1 MQRKMT
7 GHPIAAGGAL
17 PREQQQQRRA
27 LMQQQQQG
35 PPPLPL
41 PVFGATQMPSQQQ
54 SPPPFVGMSVGMGLT
69 MNMSD
74 MESSIR
80 AYQPMLPHQHQQPQ
94 QHYGPVSSTTPSAH
108 DGRSMA
114 FWRGQG
120 SMDAAAG
127 AAGGSGGVYAKHS
140 SGGLEF
146 ELGDILENS
155 NSSNS
160 NMDDHERDANQDG
173 ADVTMAA
180 MDSSFE
186 VSAFGDHMHVGAGAV
201 STMKP
206 GYHLS
211 SSSQPHQML
220 LRQQQQLAVRG
231 GAVITGAMEDQ
242 NLGRPARSES
252 NASSAG
258 GVVGDGSISEGSS
271 EFSRFAEA
279 RDAPDLSQQKIDAKN
294 EKCQFHNCPNRAR
307 VSQAYGKFCN
317 RHVIVA
323 PCGFPGCRDKALL
336 NASMCEKH
344 LQEGKDALHKVLATR
359 AQNVPVCRTFGCF
372 KNDQGRGYCRGHEK
386 LLMATGRL
394 PKHVNKR
401 RLNSA
406 YTMCSYP
413 GCDKHS
419 QRNHLCRTHGNLIT
433 KQAEELYTRSNGE
446 TFEEILSRLQQNV
459 RKCTNPTCTKN
470 SQRDRLCTM
479 HYYEKHNPPRDGASG
494 SGPEQA
500 SKAAPA
506 EATATTCSIP
516 ECSMQVVAKGVCK
529 FHSGQRQ
536 KSPRVSEAAASG
548 IREVERTR
556 CNVPG
561 CIQVSYTSGLCLQH
575 FNPQQQQ
582 QQPQQQQQQ
591 QPQPSQQQQHQQL
604 QHHQQQQQQQEHL
617 VQGSRY
623 SGAISPFGDLH
634 FNAPMDSS
642 NPLRPPSME
651 AFYPGVSGSAYGTS
665 MDPNM
670 SSYSG
675 MSSIGRHLPSAG
687 VGEVGASSDVENEA
701 KQALFILNAKPTDSA
716 RAYNSHDVSVPRST
730 GSSICSNLSC
740 NRQTYGRE
748 YCEMCQSMFSPLVVP
763 VGGDSQSGGGTS
775 YAFSSS
781 AQPDPESNPQGWG
794 ESAPQG
800 KLPPAK
806 VYDICRVG
814 QCGAIVPSPDN
825 GGLCEVHFRSFED
838 GALSVDE
845 ITLRSKL
852 LNKEEEASATATGSS
867 GAKSPTSGAK
877 GRKYLCK
884 TEGCDKQAQR
894 KGACKRH
901 FRLQE
906 LESRKAS
913 TTTSASG
920 IASQNQTSAGIIS
933 QPAAMTPCRFTGC
946 AQLVGKN
953 APWLCPT
960 HASARFCWQPGC
972 EVIVNGPQFCESHA
986 YHKQC
991 AYEGCTFPA
1000 NRGASGCANH
1010 AMERRCSHEFCDKFT
1025 VGRTGTRC
1033 RLHQISCKDEP
1044 CALCELHGL
1053 GAENVSSNRR
1063 SGAQR
1068 NNGAGADKS
1077 ASRRKANSENFQ
1089 GSGNQ

>member
-1 MQRKMT
+1 MT
-7 GHPIAAGGAL
+7 GYPTAAGGAL
-17 PREQQQQRRA
+17 PRDQQQRERRA
-27 LMQQQQQG
+27 LMQQQPQG

-41 PVFGATQMPSQQQ
+41 FGATQMPSQQQQ

-80 AYQPMLPHQHQQPQ
+80 AYQPMLPHQQHQQVQPQPQ
-94 QHYGPVSSTTPSAH
+94 QHLQDHPPQQH
-108 DGRSMA
+108 DGSSMA
-114 FWRGQG
+114 FWRGQSG
-120 SMDAAAG
+120 MDASAVL
-127 AAGGSGGVYAKHS
+127 SGGGVNAYAKHG
-140 SGGLEF
+140 SGALEF
-146 ELGDILENS
+146 ELGDILGSS

-160 NMDDHERDANQDG
+160 NMDDHERETNQNG
-173 ADVTMAA
+173 GDVAMAA
-180 MDSSFE
+180 MGSSFE
-186 VSAFGDHMHVGAGAV
+186 VSAFGEHMHAGTGAV
-201 STMKP
+201 GTMKP
-206 GYHLS
+206 GYHLN
-211 SSSQPHQML
+211 SSSQPHLML
-220 LRQQQQLAVRG
+220 LRQQQQLAVRD
-231 GAVITGAMEDQ
+231 GAVVTGAMADQ
-242 NLGRPARSES
+242 DMGRPVRSES

-258 GVVGDGSISEGSS
+258 GGVGDDSISDGSS
-271 EFSRFAEA
+271 EFSRFVEP

-433 KQAEELYTRSNGE
+433 KQAEELCTRSNGE
-446 TFEEILSRLQQNV
+446 TFAEILSRLQQNV

-479 HYYEKHNPPRDGASG
+479 HYYEKHNPPRDGTG
-494 SGPEQA
+494 SEQA
-500 SKAAPA
+500 SEAPLV
-506 EATATTCSIP
+506 EATATTCTVP
-516 ECSMQVVAKGVCK
+516 DCSMQAVTKGVCK
-529 FHSGQRQ
+529 AHSGQRQ

-561 CIQVSYTSGLCLQH
+561 CVQVSYASGFCVQH
-575 FNPQQQQ
+575 FNPQQQPQHEHQ
-582 QQPQQQQQQ
+582 QQEHQ
-591 QPQPSQQQQHQQL
+591 SLQQQHQEQP
-604 QHHQQQQQQQEHL
+604 QPQEHS
-617 VQGSRY
+617 VQVSRY
-623 SGAISPFGDLH
+623 GSAISPFGDLH
-634 FNAPMDSS
+634 FSAPMEPSS
-642 NPLRPPSME
+642 MPRPSTE
-651 AFYPGVSGSAYGTS
+651 AFYPIASGSAYGSS

-670 SSYSG
+670 SSYPG
-675 MSSIGRHLPSAG
+675 MSSIGRHLPSAAG
-687 VGEVGASSDVENEA
+687 VGGVGASSDAENEV
-701 KQALFILNAKPTDSA
+701 KQALFILNARPTDSG
-716 RAYNSHDVSVPRST
+716 RAYNSHDGSVPRST

-748 YCEMCQSMFSPLVVP
+748 YCEMCQSMFSPLVVS
-763 VGGDSQSGGGTS
+763 VGGDAQSGGGTS

-781 AQPDPESNPQGWG
+781 SQPDPETNPQGWG
-794 ESAPQG
+794 EAAPQG
-800 KLPPAK
+800 KLLPAK
-806 VYDICRVG
+806 AYVICRVG
-814 QCGAIVPSPDN
+814 QCGAIVPSPES
-825 GGLCEVHFRSFED
+825 GGLCEIHFRSFED

-852 LNKEEEASATATGSS
+852 LNKEEERSATAAGNS
-867 GAKSPTSGAK
+867 GAKSPTSGGK

-913 TTTSASG
+913 STGSASG
-920 IASQNQTSAGIIS
+920 FAFPNQTSAGAS
-933 QPAAMTPCRFTGC
+933 QPAVMTPCRFTGC
-946 AQLVGKN
+946 TQLVGRS

-960 HASARFCWQPGC
+960 HASASFCWQPGC
-972 EVIVNGPQFCESHA
+972 EVIVNGPQFCETHA

-1000 NRGASGCANH
+1000 NRGASGCSNH
-1010 AMERRCSHEFCDKFT
+1010 AMERRCSHEYCDKFT
-1025 VGRTGTRC
+1025 VGRTGARC
-1033 RLHQISCKDEP
+1033 RLHQISCKAEP

-1053 GAENVSSNRR
+1053 GAENVPCNMQP
-1063 SGAQR
+1063 GAQR
-1068 NNGAGADKS
+1068 SSGAGGGRGTG
-1077 ASRRKANSENFQ
+1077 SRRKVNSENFQ
-1089 GSGNQ
+1089 GGGNQ